1 VPGYPLDA
9 FLKPAS
15 VAVYG
20 ASDAPGSFAG
30 KILQNL
36 QEAGFA
42 GPLLP
47 VNPRRTLVRGLAAVP
62 SLQASN
68 RKVDLAVVATPA
80 GELPAVLRD
89 CAAAGVKGAIIASA
103 DRPAAE
109 GRLVTPALAAEV
121 HRAGLRLLGPG
132 SLGVVRPSAH
142 LNATFSAG
150 ATLPGSL
157 ALVSQSGA
165 LCTTILDWAAER
177 ALGFSVV
184 VALGDE
190 VGLDMGD
197 VLEGVA
203 LDEQTRGIL
212 LYVEDV
218 RRARSFLS
226 GLKVAARLKPVVV
239 LRAGRYPGPLTPPG
253 PRGDDAVF
261 DAALARTGAVRAATV
276 GQLFAAAQVLA
287 TGHRVNGSRLAIV
300 TNARGPTLLAV
311 DRALELGITLP
322 EVSEATRLTLDEGL
336 PAAGAHHNPV
346 DVQGN
351 AGPDRYALA
360 VGACLK
366 DGGFDAVLAMVAP
379 QVPVPPLQMAERL
392 QALAQSAPTPLI
404 ACLMGGARIRP
415 AREALARAGVAE
427 FKSPELAVEAFGFL
441 ARYRLHQTQLL
452 EVPGPLAPGS
462 EPDLARARQVV
473 RSSLELGLSVLPRKP
488 ARELLAAFGI
498 PCRSTP
504 TPRGAHDRELHVEV
518 TRDPVFGPA
527 FRFGLGGSTHR
538 GLHETVV
545 ALPPLNAILVRAALA
560 GSRTEAFLKA
570 QEGPDRLK
578 TEALARLLWSV
589 SELVCALPE
598 VVELELSPVLLDGDG
613 LAALDARIALRPVP
627 AGAAPYAHMAI
638 HPFPTHLVRQIRVRD
653 GRTVRV
659 RPIRPEDAAAEAEFV
674 KHLSLQ
680 ARYFRFMLGLN
691 ELTPELLNRF
701 TQIDYHLELALVAF
715 ADEGG
720 REVEIGV
727 ARYKLQPDGT
737 TVEFAVVVADAW
749 QGQGLGKQ
757 LMEQLIAE
765 ARARGYTTMMGEIL
779 SQNVG
784 IRKLMTALGFTFRPH
799 PDGAMYGLGELPL
812 QPVAA
817 PPAAAP

>member
-1 VPGYPLDA
+1 VPGYPLDP

-15 VAVYG
+15 VAVFG
-20 ASDAPGSFAG
+20 ASEAPDSFAG
-30 KILQNL
+30 RIFQNL
-36 QEAGFA
+36 QEAAFA
-42 GPLLP
+42 GPLLA
-47 VNPRRTLVRGLAAVP
+47 VNPRRQSVRGVASVP
-62 SLQASN
+62 SLRAAG
-68 RKVDLAVVATPA
+68 RGVDLAVLATPA
-80 GELPAVLRD
+80 ATLPELLRD

-103 DRPAAE
+103 DLPAGG
-109 GRLVTPALAAEV
+109 GRCVTPALVAEL
-121 HRAGLRLLGPG
+121 HRSGLRLLGPG
-132 SLGVVRPSAH
+132 SLGVVRPRAH

-150 ATLPGSL
+150 VTAPGAL

-165 LCTTILDWAAER
+165 LCATILDWAAER
-177 ALGFSVV
+177 AIGFSAV
-184 VALGDE
+184 VAVGDE
-190 VGLDMGD
+190 LDLDLGD
-197 VLEGVA
+197 VLEGLA
-203 LDEQTRGIL
+203 LDDQTRGIL

-253 PRGDDAVF
+253 PRGDDRVF

-300 TNARGPTLLAV
+300 TNARGPTMLAV

-322 EVSEATRLTLDEGL
+322 EVSEATRLVLDEGL
-336 PAAGAHHNPV
+336 RPAAAHHNPV
-346 DVQGN
+346 DVQGD

-360 VGACLK
+360 VGACLQ

-392 QALAQSAPTPLI
+392 QALARSSPTPLI

-415 AREALARAGVAE
+415 AREALGRAGVPE

-441 ARYRLHQTQLL
+441 ARYRLHQAQLL

-462 EPDLARARQVV
+462 EPDLERARRVV
-473 RSSLELGLSVLPRKP
+473 RNSLELGLAILPRKP
-488 ARELLAAFGI
+488 ARELLAAFAI

-504 TPRGAHDRELHVEV
+504 TPRGAHGREFHLEV
-518 TRDPVFGPA
+518 VRDPVFGPA
-527 FRFGLGGSTHR
+527 LHFGLGGSVR
-538 GLHETVV
+538 AGLHETVV
-545 ALPPLNAILVRAALA
+545 ALPPLNAILVRAALS
-560 GSRTEAFLKA
+560 GSRTAAFLNEL
-570 QEGPDRLK
+570 EGATRQRTD
-578 TEALARLLWSV
+578 ALAQLLWSV
-589 SELVCALPE
+589 SELICAVPE
-598 VVELELSPVLLDGDG
+598 VVGLELSPLLLDGDG
-613 LAALDARIALRPVP
+613 LAALDARVTLGAVP
-627 AGAAPYAHMAI
+627 PGAAPYAHMAI
-638 HPFPTHLVRQIRVRD
+638 HPFPTHLATQVTVKD
-653 GRTVRV
+653 GRRARV

-674 KHLSLQ
+674 KRLSPQ

-701 TQIDYHLELALVAF
+701 TQIDYHLELALVAI
-715 ADEGG
+715 AEEGG
-720 REVEIGV
+720 QDVQVGV

-749 QGQGLGKQ
+749 QGVGLAKQ
-757 LMEQLIAE
+757 LMQQLIAE
-765 ARARGYTTMMGEIL
+765 ARARGYTMMMGEIL
-779 SQNVG
+779 SQNTG
-784 IRKLMTALGFTFRPH
+784 IRRLMASLGFTFRAH

-812 QPVAA
+812 QAVPTSAG
-817 PPAAAP
+817 